1 MEQKIIELLSNKNT
15 AVLSSIQINDLLG
28 LNTTL
33 EYQELLDTLNK
44 MCKDAVLYHSNKDKY
59 LLFENS
65 HLIKGKLQLKE
76 KGFGFIIE
84 SGLDK
89 DIYIKKED
97 INNAYND
104 DIVAVE
110 LTDKVRNEGR
120 IVRVIKRSEASIIGE
135 ITIVKN
141 KCYLHPDKKNI
152 PILEVKN
159 AKEMGVV
166 DGHKVVVRRDGINKA
181 IITDIIGHKND
192 PNIDMLSII
201 YEHDFRPDFP
211 DNVIDSLKDIPI
223 EVNDSEMKDRI
234 DLRNEIIFTIDGA
247 DTKDIDDA
255 ISVKK
260 NSDGTYELGVHIAN
274 VSYYVKKGSVIDMEA
289 YNRATSVYLTDRVL
303 PMLPQKLSNGICSL
317 NPEVDRLA
325 FSCVM
330 IIDNQGKIINKKIF
344 KSVIRSKKQMTYE
357 AVNKILENN
366 EIVSGYE
373 NFVDNLKLSKLTS
386 NHLTGI

>member
-110 LTDKVRNEGR
+110 LTDKIRN
-120 IVRVIKRSEASIIGE
+120 A
-135 ITIVKN
+135 
-141 KCYLHPDKKNI
+141 KKNF
-152 PILEVKN
+152 V
-159 AKEMGVV
+159 
-166 DGHKVVVRRDGINKA
+166 
-181 IITDIIGHKND
+181 
-192 PNIDMLSII
+192 NIFLSKP
-201 YEHDFRPDFP
+201 FGSSF
-211 DNVIDSLKDIPI
+211 
-223 EVNDSEMKDRI
+223 
-234 DLRNEIIFTIDGA
+234 IIF
-247 DTKDIDDA
+247 
-255 ISVKK
+255 
-260 NSDGTYELGVHIAN
+260 L
-274 VSYYVKKGSVIDMEA
+274 EA
-289 YNRATSVYLTDRVL
+289 PS
-303 PMLPQKLSNGICSL
+303 
-317 NPEVDRLA
+317 
-325 FSCVM
+325 
-330 IIDNQGKIINKKIF
+330 
-344 KSVIRSKKQMTYE
+344 
-357 AVNKILENN
+357 
-366 EIVSGYE
+366 
-373 NFVDNLKLSKLTS
+373 
-386 NHLTGI
+386 